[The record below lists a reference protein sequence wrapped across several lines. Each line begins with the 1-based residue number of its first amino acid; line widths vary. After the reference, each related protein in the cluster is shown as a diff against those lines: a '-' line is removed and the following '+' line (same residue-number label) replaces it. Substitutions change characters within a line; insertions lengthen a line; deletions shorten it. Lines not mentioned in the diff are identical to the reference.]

1 METFTINSS
10 QIIYRNNDKI
20 QLIPKNKEIDNI
32 KLEQKLFEIKAKNDK
47 FYFCPNIQII
57 KDNNLQGMINSSWL
71 LYQGKN
77 YPKSQN
83 QYRLSEGDIIKIG
96 RIKFIIREIKI
107 KQSLTMNKNSI
118 TNNFSEDFNDSNNIN
133 IINNEI
139 LKYNTIENENLTTKK
154 SNIRKINTLDYHKL
168 RKQNEKE
175 KK

>member
-1 METFTINSS
+1 MLKDSNDLIDYEKGKFSLESFTINSS

-20 QLIPKNKEIDNI
+20 QLIQKNKEIDNI

-83 QYRLSEGDIIKIG
+83 KYRLSEGDIIKIG
-96 RIKFIIREIKI
+96 RIMFIIREIKI

-139 LKYNTIENENLTTKK
+139 LKYNTI
-154 SNIRKINTLDYHKL
+154 
-168 RKQNEKE
+168 
-175 KK
+175 